1 MEALESG
8 GAPLGSGGI
17 ADDDGVLQPPIELK
31 RVIDKT
37 AEFVAKNGRALEERI
52 LIAES
57 SNPKFAFMRAGNVYF
72 AYYQLRMRDYRRSM
86 ETPSDSSNN
95 DSSASTPSLPENA
108 AAVAAE
114 KLQLRN
120 RILTG
125 APEEDQSGEN
135 GNNTAT
141 TAASGSTP
149 ASRAPVRKLG
159 LLDSVAQ
166 KLKVTEAA
174 TPPAPENRKSWALD
188 VPALAAADLDIIKLT
203 AQYVARNGRSF
214 QMGLMNREARNP
226 QFAFLQPGHPYN
238 PFYNKLV
245 ESYTAVLLPSRE
257 MLEQLRS
264 LRIDKEG
271 LVRRVVSRA
280 LAQRVLVKTEAQ
292 RQAAEE
298 AEREAM
304 AQIDW
309 SDFVV
314 VQTLS
319 FADSE
324 NLPPPADKQRIIAGT
339 MGAAAEAAGS
349 DSAADAMEVEPSQT
363 GASSSAADTGAGM
376 INPDDLSSAP
386 TRIVSAGVASSA
398 RRNQSSLKTM
408 VCPKCG
414 QAIPVDEF
422 AEHMKIELSGA
433 GQILHGPAGSGRRI
447 ETNRGPG
454 IDNPYEEGDMIS
466 VNLQRLAAKRT
477 DIFGAEED
485 EMEALAKKN
494 AEEERLRKLR
504 ESKSWDGH
512 ATSAASLTT
521 TTAATGVYDQI
532 AAIHQAKGLGPS
544 RAPLGPQEPPA
555 PGAAPPPHIMM
566 NRPPPGMMP
575 HPGMQGGPM
584 PYGGPPHMMMMMPP
598 PYMAPG
604 YAPMPMMQ
612 GGYPGPGYPPQ
623 HMMAASQPPVDGGM
637 KRAADAPLDEEP
649 PAKRAKVEPE
659 TALIDENEFLSKI
672 GGPDTKVKVR
682 VVNQTA
688 GGDAPAPEIEI
699 EIAVGQ
705 PVSALK
711 AEIQQRLG
719 IAPNKQNLRSGALGT
734 FLKDKQ
740 TLAYHNIDNNH
751 QVILLP
757 KERGGKKK

>member
-1 MEALESG
+1 MH
-8 GAPLGSGGI
+8 
-17 ADDDGVLQPPIELK
+17 
-31 RVIDKT
+31 R
-37 AEFVAKNGRALEERI
+37 FV
-52 LIAES
+52 
-57 SNPKFAFMRAGNVYF
+57 MTV
-72 AYYQLRMRDYRRSM
+72 
-86 ETPSDSSNN
+86 
-95 DSSASTPSLPENA
+95 PENA
-108 AAVAAE
+108 AAVAHE

-125 APEEDQSGEN
+125 APEEEQAGEDGN
-135 GNNTAT
+135 GT

-159 LLDSVAQ
+159 LLDTVAQ
-166 KLKVTEAA
+166 KLKVTEA
-174 TPPAPENRKSWALD
+174 TQPPPENRKSWALD

-257 MLEQLRS
+257 MLEQLKA

-280 LAQRVLVKTEAQ
+280 LTQRVLVKTEAQ

-298 AEREAM
+298 AERDAM
-304 AQIDW
+304 SQIDW

-324 NLPPPADKQRIIAGT
+324 NLPPPPDKQRIIAGT
-339 MGAAAEAAGS
+339 MGAHEAAS
-349 DSAADAMEVEPSQT
+349 EAADAMEVEPSQPIAT
-363 GASSSAADTGAGM
+363 SSVVDTGAGM
-376 INPDDLSSAP
+376 FSSEDLSGAP
-386 TRIVSAGVASSA
+386 TRVVSAGVASSS
-398 RRNQSSLKTM
+398 RRNTSALKTM

-433 GQILHGPAGSGRRI
+433 GTILHGQAGSGRRL
-447 ETNRGPG
+447 EMNRGPG

-466 VNLQRLAAKRT
+466 LNLQRLAAKRT

-512 ATSAASLTT
+512 ATSAGSL
-521 TTAATGVYDQI
+521 TAATTTSGVYDQI

-544 RAPLGPQEPPA
+544 RAPHGPQEHPA
-555 PGAAPPPHIMM
+555 PGSMPPHMMM
-566 NRPPPGMMP
+566 NRPPPGMMMGP
-575 HPGMQGGPM
+575 RPGMQGPPM
-584 PYGGPPHMMMMMPP
+584 QYGGPPPMMMMPP
-598 PYMAPG
+598 YGGHMGPG
-604 YAPMPMMQ
+604 YPPMPMMS
-612 GGYPGPGYPPQ
+612 GGYTGPGYPPQ
-623 HMMAASQPPVDGGM
+623 QMQPPDNGGM
-637 KRAADAPLDEEP
+637 KRAAEAPLEEEP

-659 TALIDENEFLSKI
+659 TALIDENEFLTKM
-672 GGPDTKVKVR
+672 GGPEFKVKVR
-682 VVNQTA
+682 VSNQSA
-688 GGDAPAPEIEI
+688 GGDAPAQEIEI
-699 EIAVGQ
+699 ELALGQ

-711 AEIQQRLG
+711 SEIQQRLG
-719 IAPNKQNLRSGALGT
+719 IAPNKQNLRSASLGI

-740 TLAYHNIDNNH
+740 TLAYHNIDDNH